1 MNSLLGEKMEIRPL
15 RIEDYELMKKVWVK
29 SGLSYRPEGRDS
41 KEEIER
47 QISEFGDLF
56 LGAFEGDELVGLIIG
71 TDDGRKGWINRLAV
85 LPGHQ
90 RKGVGLTLIRALES
104 ALKKRERRIV
114 SVLVELP
121 NDESMALFKRAG
133 YVEWDGMAYLSKR
146 EDESV

>member
-15 RIEDYELMKKVWVK
+15 RIEDYELMKKVWIK

>member
-1 MNSLLGEKMEIRPL
+1 MSSLPGEKMEIRPL
-15 RIEDYELMKKVWVK
+15 RIEDYETMNKVWVD

-85 LPGHQ
+85 VLGHQ
-90 RKGVGLTLIRALES
+90 RKGVGLALIRAIES
-104 ALKKRERRIV
+104 ALHKRQRRII
-114 SVLVELP
+114 SILVELP
-121 NDESMALFKRAG
+121 NDESISLFKSAG
-133 YVEWDGMAYLSKR
+133 YEEWDGMAYLSKR
-146 EDESV
+146 EDEKV